1 MSRLTF
7 HVTNGQ
13 RLADSLRENPR
24 PVTIRRE
31 VSLDSP
37 VENNRWGPHRIAIEY
52 HVVTGVDDAGRPVGA
67 DGPLDIGLGRNDYL
81 NWAEGDIH
89 A

>member
-7 HVTNGQ
+7 HVTNGA

-24 PVTIRRE
+24 AVTIRRE
-31 VSLDSP
+31 LSLDQP
-37 VENNRWGPHRIAIEY
+37 GEGGRWGPHRIAIEY
-52 HVVTGVDDAGRPVGA
+52 HVVTGVDDDGRPVGA
-67 DGPLDIGLGRNDYL
+67 DGPLDIGLGRHDYPC
-81 NWAEGDIH
+81 WAEGDIH